1 MSIIS
6 GSFTTLEK
14 ALDFSSRKQQVIS
27 SNIANADTPN
37 YKARDVSFKQ
47 MLEDET
53 ARGIEAKRTNDK
65 HIAFRST
72 ELSEPAVYVKN
83 NRSYNHNGNS
93 VDLDKEMSELA
104 TNQIYYNALTDRI
117 NSKYQSLQS
126 VIKGGQ

>member
-14 ALDFSSRKQQVIS
+14 ALDFSSRKQKVIS

-47 MLEDET
+47 MLEEET
-53 ARGIEAKRTNDK
+53 ARGFEAKRTNDK

-72 ELSEPAVYVKN
+72 EQSEQAVYVKN